1 MNSFIVDK
9 TKINQKDIEK
19 GQKIVAA
26 VYLLTNHLSESE
38 PLRESLRRSI
48 ISLILGA
55 KSQDQSLLL
64 FQTEILLG
72 SAVLSGL
79 ITDKNSSI
87 VIYEA
92 KQFCKNINE
101 DDNPGAVESLFGH
114 SSLGSVSKQ
123 TAIKDTKKTFS
134 HGLSQLHQGLSTPLS
149 YSKNYQKNIL
159 NKDSRQNKILSFI
172 NERKSAVIKDIV
184 SLFPEVSEKT
194 IQRELNT
201 LIASGK
207 ITKRGSKRWSMYM
220 AVNQTL

>member
-1 MNSFIVDK
+1 MNTFSIDK
-9 TKINQKDIEK
+9 ERLNQKDIEK

-26 VYLLTNHLSESE
+26 IYLLTNHLSESE
-38 PLRESLRRSI
+38 PIRDALRKTI
-48 ISLILGA
+48 IALVGA
-55 KSQDQSLLL
+55 RAHEQSLLIV
-64 FQTEILLG
+64 QTEILLG

-79 ITDKNSSI
+79 ITEKNSSI

-92 KQFCKNINE
+92 KQFCKNINQADSFSLAE
-101 DDNPGAVESLFGH
+101 SIFGQEHLDSGSKHLAV
-114 SSLGSVSKQ
+114 KD
-123 TAIKDTKKTFS
+123 IKRTFS
-134 HGLSQLHQGLSTPLS
+134 QGLTQPHQGLSTSLS
-149 YSKNYQKNIL
+149 YTKNYQKNIV
-159 NKDSRQNKILSFI
+159 NKDSRQSKILSFI

-220 AVNQTL
+220 AVS